1 MSSVTPTSTLPLD
14 APTLDAPTVDAPT
27 LDAPTL
33 DAPTN
38 VRELFMQQRHT
49 KRRRSMCEQQKML
62 RSKNRLLI

>member
-1 MSSVTPTSTLPLD
+1 MSSVTPTSTLP
-14 APTLDAPTVDAPT
+14 